1 MATLPRKGETL
12 AMPIVSSPLLDF
24 PGLALEL
31 AQAFVVLIGVP
42 FLAWQVIE
50 QTKATRVSADS
61 LRIASYLQ
69 LMGNLTEVN
78 RRVVDVEDLHDFFDE
93 QHAGETLAPTWPELD
108 RKGRLHYVHLAELL
122 SVAERAF
129 FLRSRG
135 WIDEVDF
142 SAYQHLLEGL
152 LRTTKFT
159 AWWPTLRSQCRS
171 DFAEFVGAL
180 LAPSGNDA

>member
-1 MATLPRKGETL
+1 MAIAT
-12 AMPIVSSPLLDF
+12 SQLLDI

-31 AQAFVVLIGVP
+31 AQAIVVLIGIP
-42 FLAWQVIE
+42 FLVWQVSE

-69 LMGNLTEVN
+69 LMENLTEVN

-93 QHAGETLAPTWPELD
+93 PYAGRTLPRTWLELD
-108 RKGRLHYVHLAELL
+108 QKGRLHYVHLAELL
-122 SVAERAF
+122 SVLERAF

-135 WIDEVDF
+135 WIDKVDF
-142 SAYQHLLEGL
+142 AAYQHQLEGL
-152 LRTTKFT
+152 IRTMKFM

-171 DFAEFVGAL
+171 DFAEFVDL
-180 LAPSGNDA
+180 LLTQSGNLA